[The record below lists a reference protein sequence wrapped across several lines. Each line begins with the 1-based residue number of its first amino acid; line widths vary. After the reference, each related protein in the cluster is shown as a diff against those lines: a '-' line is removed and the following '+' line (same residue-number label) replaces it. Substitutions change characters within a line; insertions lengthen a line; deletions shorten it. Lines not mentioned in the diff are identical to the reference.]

1 MEYQAKTYRVLS
13 YLIDQKSR
21 SKPFYLQRTDM
32 EYHLLTDGDMVL
44 LLTYERG
51 ENEYT
56 ISTMNLVGQWIDIS
70 LTDLLATTSSPH
82 YELMWRH
89 LNYFSITPDM
99 IYDLY
104 ASEGFQYEPSYEAEN
119 NEEEE

>member
-21 SKPFYLQRTDM
+21 SKPFYLQQTDM

-119 NEEEE
+119 SEAEE